1 MACSTPVVDGMPV
14 LKNTANTTSEARPH
28 SSSST
33 ISTSTSMPMLRTC
46 RSQQVSE
53 AASSGGTPCSRRRLT
68 SYSPMARNGPTSRQP
83 EAIDITY
90 SGLLRNTSASSAAI
104 SQKQTP

>member
-1 MACSTPVVDGMPV
+1 MACNTPAVDGMPV

-33 ISTSTSMPMLRTC
+33 INTRTSMPMLRRC
-46 RSQQVSE
+46 WSQQVSE
-53 AASSGGTPCSRRRLT
+53 ADSSGAMPNSRRRLT
-68 SYSPMARNGPTSRQP
+68 SYKPIARNGPTSRQP

-90 SGLLRNTSASSAAI
+90 SGLLRNTRVSTAAMA
-104 SQKQTP
+104 QKHRP